1 MYNCARERRSDMR
14 PTKNDASTKNSIS
27 KRLYGI
33 GTVITRLYDR
43 SITASVAKAVRHR
56 FLTLSTRAIGV
67 FLITFGLYASLV
79 AAILRFFTDL
89 PSDSFALFGGIVCA
103 VCAVPLL
110 FSAGNV
116 STILSESSVGSLICK
131 LLSVN
136 RDHLKKTDFSGQLSI
151 AFIAGVVFGG
161 ATLMFPFA
169 SILYAM
175 AIALMVG
182 IILCSPEAG
191 VTFMA
196 ISLFFADIRFQYI
209 IIGATVISY
218 LFKLIRGK
226 RTVSLCKTDVFLAI
240 FALATLGAIL
250 ITRTDTAT
258 DGAFSNLFLI
268 IPYLMAVFLLRDARK
283 IIKLLF
289 AVTVS
294 AGALCAVFV
303 LGFALASLIPAD
315 AVGDREY
322 LIRAVSSMYA
332 FESGFAPLAVT
343 SLIPVCTSFIIK
355 PKNEGK
361 RISLIL
367 CLAAMVSYLLIS
379 EELAFVIAAVAV
391 TAVLLLI
398 TGSRWI
404 YLSVA
409 TALTVTVSMFFA
421 GSFGDRLY
429 NYIYRHLYEAYH
441 RAETLYSFTDR
452 QSISTEQ
459 LLCGNGFSDCAVGSS
474 FYHSLISK
482 LGLAGTIVFG
492 VFLIFV
498 IAEAIKLLL
507 RTYRSSKNAN
517 ALDRF
522 FAAGNTA
529 EVRMSIIATLCS
541 LISLLICASFFDFY
555 SSPLSYQL
563 LFLLTGICSAYSRS
577 TVRETEKAAELEKA
591 KNSKERA
598 QILISRQYN

>member
-1 MYNCARERRSDMR
+1 MR
-14 PTKNDASTKNSIS
+14 QTKDKAYAKNSFS
-27 KRLYGI
+27 KRLYNM

-43 SITASVAKAVRHR
+43 SITAGIAKAARYK

-67 FLITFGLYASLV
+67 FLITFGLYSSLV
-79 AAILRFFTDL
+79 AAILRFFTDKAY
-89 PSDSFALFGGIVCA
+89 DSFALFGGAVCA
-103 VCAVPLL
+103 VCAIPLL

-131 LLSVN
+131 LLSIN
-136 RDHLKKTDFSGQLSI
+136 KDTLKKTDFSGQLSI
-151 AFIAGVVFGG
+151 AFIAGVVLGG
-161 ATLMFPFA
+161 ATLIFPFA
-169 SILYAM
+169 SILSAM
-175 AIALMVG
+175 ILALTVG

-196 ISLFFADIRFQYI
+196 ISLFFTDIRFQYI
-209 IIGATVISY
+209 IIAATVISY

-226 RTVSLCKTDVFLAI
+226 RTLRLNKTDGVLAVFAV
-240 FALATLGAIL
+240 ATLGAVL
-250 ITRTDTAT
+250 ITHTDTAES
-258 DGAFSNLFLI
+258 GAFSRFVLL

-283 IIKLLF
+283 ITKLLF
-289 AVTVS
+289 AVTIS
-294 AGALCAVFV
+294 AGALCSVYI
-303 LGFALASLIPAD
+303 LGSAIATLIPAD
-315 AVGDREY
+315 TVGNREY
-322 LIRAVSSMYA
+322 LIRTVSSMYA
-332 FESGFAPLAVT
+332 FESGFVPLAVT

-367 CLAAMVSYLLIS
+367 CLAAMVSYLLIA
-379 EELAFVIAAVAV
+379 EELAFVIAAVIV

-409 TALTVTVSMFFA
+409 SALTVTVSLFFA

-441 RAETLYSFTDR
+441 RAETIYSFTDTK
-452 QSISTEQ
+452 SLSAEQ
-459 LLCGNGFSDCAVGSS
+459 LICGNGFSDSAVGSS
-474 FYHSLISK
+474 FYHSLGSK
-482 LGLAGTIVFG
+482 LGIAGLIVFG
-492 VFLIFV
+492 VFLIFI

-507 RTYRSSKNAN
+507 KTYRSSNNTKD
-517 ALDRF
+517 LDRF
-522 FAAGNTA
+522 TAVGSSA

-541 LISLLICASFFDFY
+541 LISILICASFFDFY

-563 LFLLTGICSAYSRS
+563 LFLLMGICSAYSRS
-577 TVRETEKAAELEKA
+577 TVRETEKAAELA
-591 KNSKERA
+591 SFQNSEERA
-598 QILISRQYN
+598 HTLISRQYN